1 MKNKLQS
8 SITVIKLGGSF
19 LTDKNIPNSVRK
31 QAIES
36 SIKQIIQATLTLD
49 HNAII
54 VHGGG
59 SFGHPMALK
68 YKIHQGLDTETPNQ
82 DLGLALTHHKMEELN
97 GIILS
102 EFLVRGFPVMSLP
115 PASMFYHNSKG
126 LNFTGKPQIESL
138 LELGVTP
145 ILYGDVLLHSSPNFS
160 ILSGDRIILELCK
173 SLGPSR
179 ISKVIFVFD
188 EDGLYIPD
196 PSDSTCNILKL
207 NLSYS
212 QLENLEITQKDP
224 KIDVTGGIEGKL
236 QEVRK
241 IVALEIPVQFLNGN
255 VPNNLF
261 KAIDGQKVRSTTISY
276 K

>member
-1 MKNKLQS
+1 MSNKLQS
-8 SITVIKLGGSF
+8 SITIIKLGGSF
-19 LTDKNIPNSVRK
+19 LTDKNTPNSVRK

-36 SIKQIIQATLTLD
+36 SIQQIIRATSTQ
-49 HNAII
+49 NKKTII

-59 SFGHPMALK
+59 SFGHPMALE
-68 YKIHQGLDTETPNQ
+68 YQIHKGLTTEIPKQ

-97 GIILS
+97 CIILDK
-102 EFLVRGFPVMSLP
+102 FLMHNFPVMSLP
-115 PASMFYHNSKG
+115 PASMFYHNSES
-126 LNFTGKPQIESL
+126 LIFTGIPQIESL

-145 ILYGDVLLHSSPNFS
+145 ILYGDVLLHSTPNFS

-173 SLGPSR
+173 SLGSSK

-188 EDGLYIPD
+188 EEGLYVPD
-196 PSDSTCNILKL
+196 PQDATRTILKL
-207 NLSYS
+207 NLTYS
-212 QLENLEITQKDP
+212 QLENLEISQKDP
-224 KIDVTGGIEGKL
+224 KIDVTGGIHGKL
-236 QEVRK
+236 QEVSK
-241 IVALEIPVQFLNGN
+241 IVALEILVQFLNGN